1 MMFKKTL
8 ITTILGSTM
17 LAGSITGFVS
27 CSQQVKSNLANEI
40 STTPS
45 NDDKSH
51 NIGFD
56 QNIFNDINLEK
67 PNYQPI
73 DSNEYKLL
81 MNFDDFN
88 KNFTFDTVNILE
100 DGLKTDI
107 ANYVYNMWVSSDKKL
122 EIKLFKDF
130 AYKYDK
136 ENKTISFEISLV
148 VTNKTNNVKY
158 FSFSGKDYYVP
169 ENHSSNLNIKVDSQK
184 VNFYF
189 IESNSTNKELGWK
202 VDNVQINFLDQKST
216 VNNFS
221 LALPNVGLHSLPY
234 SINGVT
240 SKNNYLD
247 AEKEWDKYYFDQN
260 QYRTYL
266 ENYLMDT
273 TKMSIGLIGSSGNL
287 LNSIANNPSLK
298 DFLSGDGGSELINLL
313 VYSNV
318 IDKNISEFLKDLIN
332 PEVPLTIAIQNNVDA
347 IAKFVTNNFDSDL
360 VSEDLIKDIL
370 SIVSP
375 NMSESQKEQIESLL
389 SIIPENL
396 SFIKNI
402 VNLVFENKTSWDIL
416 EYVLTNYS
424 QNIADNVGEITN
436 NKDLVN
442 DIIKLLQS
450 LITKN
455 ESGTY
460 QGILDVLSSQKILL
474 KSLINAIFNLFGMG
488 NSFGTLFDDLYTNN
502 DKITVTNI
510 QTALR
515 DSIIPLTRFLGSS
528 SNYKIENSYIKN
540 LEFNGNKISYEY
552 QIKFVFSTNF
562 KFNLKPIYALLP
574 NSINYNNIPIPVSLV
589 LTYLPEWI
597 EFGVDDSISLTFKSE
612 NNEVYK
618 TPIKNADGSYTMG
631 YTIPQNVKFEMNLPK
646 AVQSI
651 VGQYTYQIAWV
662 NTLPWDF
669 ITSFLKTLVLKDYEF
684 FDTVKL
690 TNPQYVIS
698 NYEEEQYISDYH
710 VSWKNITAQEI
721 NNLFN
726 YVDPGTGNG
735 KTYHVKSKPSL
746 WKFEGNISGDQ
757 PTIKQ
762 ENYQTILNSVLSFSN
777 SVSNLPDNLKPVVS
791 VVPVINGN
799 IKAFGSIA
807 SAELTLKTIKVSVF
821 FPFKIL
827 DTTNWDQTNKS
838 GQVSF
843 TNLFTKEFQFTK

>member
-1 MMFKKTL
+1 M
-8 ITTILGSTM
+8 
-17 LAGSITGFVS
+17 
-27 CSQQVKSNLANEI
+27 
-40 STTPS
+40 
-45 NDDKSH
+45 
-51 NIGFD
+51 
-56 QNIFNDINLEK
+56 
-67 PNYQPI
+67 
-73 DSNEYKLL
+73 
-81 MNFDDFN
+81 
-88 KNFTFDTVNILE
+88 
-100 DGLKTDI
+100 
-107 ANYVYNMWVSSDKKL
+107 
-122 EIKLFKDF
+122 
-130 AYKYDK
+130 
-136 ENKTISFEISLV
+136 
-148 VTNKTNNVKY
+148 
-158 FSFSGKDYYVP
+158 
-169 ENHSSNLNIKVDSQK
+169 
-184 VNFYF
+184 NFYF

-370 SIVSP
+370 SIISP

-424 QNIADNVGEITN
+424 QNIVDNVGEITN

-460 QGILDVLSSQKILL
+460 QGILDVLSNQKILL

-552 QIKFVFSTNF
+552 QIKFVFSTSF

-726 YVDPGTGNG
+726 YVDPGANKG

-777 SVSNLPDNLKPVVS
+777 SVSNLPENLKPVVS

-827 DTTNWDQTNKS
+827 DTTNWDQTSKS